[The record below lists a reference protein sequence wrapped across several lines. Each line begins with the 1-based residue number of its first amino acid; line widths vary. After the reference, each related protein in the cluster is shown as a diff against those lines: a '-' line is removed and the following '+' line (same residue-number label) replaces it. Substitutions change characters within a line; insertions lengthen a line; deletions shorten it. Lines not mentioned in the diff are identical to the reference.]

1 MESVDLENK
10 NSSQKVD
17 RVVLDP
23 SSMTVIQRLSE
34 QISNEIGDL
43 VQVSQKDIINF
54 LIRERSFAFT
64 EAEISKIKNE
74 HFDIVRALKRAT
86 QEAIKAK
93 QDGNEIKIN
102 ELLKIIQTPSV
113 MQNSSVK
120 KPRGRKKKVYAHGA
134 TLDGKDGSKDNF
146 EAINSAN
153 NSTLQDVNTDSK
165 IEENKIFP
173 SKKST

>member
-34 QISNEIGDL
+34 QINNEIGDL
-43 VQVSQKDIINF
+43 VQVSQKDIVNF
-54 LIRERSFAFT
+54 LIQERSFALS

-113 MQNSSVK
+113 MQNSSVRK
-120 KPRGRKKKVYAHGA
+120 ARGRKRKLDASSDALNEIKGQLSTTEEAETANSVQLENNNLDTKYDNSIKNKKP
-134 TLDGKDGSKDNF
+134 
-146 EAINSAN
+146 NS
-153 NSTLQDVNTDSK
+153 
-165 IEENKIFP
+165 P
-173 SKKST
+173 